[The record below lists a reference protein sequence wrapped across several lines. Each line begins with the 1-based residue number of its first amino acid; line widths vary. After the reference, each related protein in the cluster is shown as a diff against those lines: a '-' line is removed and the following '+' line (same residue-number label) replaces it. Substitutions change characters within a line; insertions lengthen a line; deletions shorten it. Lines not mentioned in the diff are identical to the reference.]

1 VVRTSLIRSMAVLL
15 GLGCGVVQAA
25 PTRAVV
31 VAVGQ
36 TEALPAELALVGIEQ
51 RAESLV
57 ETLKERGG
65 ISDVHLLTG
74 ASATRAAVVTAL
86 QDSLRSTAS
95 DAVILW
101 IFEGHGV
108 GGDYGDP
115 HLLAV
120 DSHLDQL
127 ATSAVEIGALT
138 QSIQADIGART
149 LFVLLDVSH
158 SGAHVRTALIGPSVD
173 DWPTT
178 LPSLGVVSASGPGE
192 SAPVGTMLPVLR
204 RGLEGAADTNSDQQI
219 TWGELSNFLVS
230 GHGDQSLKGVRAAGG
245 IQGDK
250 VLINL
255 KQLPAP
261 PEPTPTPTPPLA
273 QRAVPWRAISWGLLV
288 AGGVSG
294 ATSVGMYAAKRGTCS
309 TQGGITRCGSGEEYA
324 RYQRTQHALGWVG
337 GGLIAV
343 GAGLRF
349 TAMDDSFRVR
359 FGGRF

>member
-1 VVRTSLIRSMAVLL
+1 MVRTSLIRSMAILL
-15 GLGCGVVQAA
+15 GLGCGVAQAV

-36 TEALPAELALVGIEQ
+36 TEALPPELALVGIGQ

-74 ASATRAAVVTAL
+74 ASATRAATVAAL
-86 QDSLRSTAS
+86 KDSLRSTAS

-115 HLLAV
+115 HLLAA
-120 DSHLDQL
+120 DSRLDQL
-127 ATSAVEIGALT
+127 ATSAVEIAALT
-138 QSIQADIGART
+138 QSVQADIGART
-149 LFVLLDVSH
+149 LFVLLDLSH
-158 SGAHVRTALIGPSVD
+158 SGAHDRTALIGPSVD

-192 SAPVGTMLPVLR
+192 AAPVGTMLPVLR
-204 RGLEGAADTNSDQQI
+204 RGLEGAADANGNQQI

-245 IQGDK
+245 IQGDQ

-261 PEPTPTPTPPLA
+261 PVPTPTPDLA

-309 TQGGITRCGSGEEYA
+309 TQGGITRCGSGEGYA